1 MENVVTKI
9 KEVLEKLGAGT
20 KKLLV
25 GLVVLVI
32 CFSIG
37 VAFLLNNKPYEV
49 LFSEISSDEA
59 SQIIG
64 KLKEDGISYQYK
76 SNGDILVPKD
86 ILEQTKADLVYEG
99 YPKSGF
105 TYSTLLDN
113 VNMMTTDSDK
123 ETYIIYELQ
132 DRIGATI
139 CLFNGVKDAK
149 VTLALAEKERFALSD
164 TKTEKSSGAVTV
176 IMQDGG
182 SPTEKQVKAIQRL
195 VSKAV
200 PGMELED
207 VVVIDGNGVEVSS
220 SNSSSLT
227 TTNSEGNEIAQEVEK
242 KIQEKVLNLLE
253 PIYGEGNV
261 RVAVKGQ
268 INMEKL
274 IRETIE
280 YTTPDKINKQDK
292 SGIVSQESSSS
303 ESSDGSSGTGGVAG
317 SESNS
322 DISEYDEETGD
333 SNDSHYDSN
342 SITKE
347 YLVNQVKEQSEIMP
361 GILEDVTISVVI
373 NASDFGSLT
382 EEELVELVC
391 NASGITGEDRAD
403 KVMIVS
409 VPFYGTETENTE
421 QSENENTNSDVTEAM
436 DRIPIWVYGTGMVVL
451 FILLLL
457 FTIRFIRRK
466 RAQELPFEDEDQEE
480 SNLEEEKEVE
490 QVERGKEEID
500 ERLEFKN
507 EHGVELRDNIRD
519 FTKQNPEIVAQLIK
533 NWLNGDEEE

>member
-242 KIQEKVLNLLE
+242 KIQEKVLNLLD

-280 YTTPDKINKQDK
+280 YT
-292 SGIVSQESSSS
+292 
-303 ESSDGSSGTGGVAG
+303 
-317 SESNS
+317 
-322 DISEYDEETGD
+322 
-333 SNDSHYDSN
+333 
-342 SITKE
+342 
-347 YLVNQVKEQSEIMP
+347 
-361 GILEDVTISVVI
+361 
-373 NASDFGSLT
+373 
-382 EEELVELVC
+382 
-391 NASGITGEDRAD
+391 R
-403 KVMIVS
+403 
-409 VPFYGTETENTE
+409 
-421 QSENENTNSDVTEAM
+421 
-436 DRIPIWVYGTGMVVL
+436 
-451 FILLLL
+451 
-457 FTIRFIRRK
+457 
-466 RAQELPFEDEDQEE
+466 
-480 SNLEEEKEVE
+480 
-490 QVERGKEEID
+490 
-500 ERLEFKN
+500 
-507 EHGVELRDNIRD
+507 
-519 FTKQNPEIVAQLIK
+519 
-533 NWLNGDEEE
+533 

>member
-37 VAFLLNNKPYEV
+37 GAFLINNKPYEV

-105 TYSTLLDN
+105 TYRTLLDN

-176 IMQDGG
+176 IMKDGG

-220 SNSSSLT
+220 SNNSSLT

-274 IRETIE
+274 IRETIK

-333 SNDSHYDSN
+333 NSDSHYDSN

-361 GILEDVTISVVI
+361 GVLEDVTISVVI

-382 EEELVELVC
+382 EEKLVELVC

-421 QSENENTNSDVTEAM
+421 QPENENTNSDVTEAM
-436 DRIPIWVYGTGMVVL
+436 DRIPIWVYATGMGVL

-457 FTIRFIRRK
+457 FTIRFIRRR
-466 RAQELPFEDEDQEE
+466 RAEDLPFEEEDEEE
-480 SNLEEEKEVE
+480 SGLEEEKEVE
-490 QVERGKEEID
+490 QVERGKEETD

>member
-242 KIQEKVLNLLE
+242 KIQEKVLNLLD

-274 IRETIE
+274 IRETIK

-436 DRIPIWVYGTGMVVL
+436 DRIPIWVYGAGMVVL

>member
-105 TYSTLLDN
+105 TYRTLLDN

-227 TTNSEGNEIAQEVEK
+227 ATNSEGNEIAQEVEK
-242 KIQEKVLNLLE
+242 KIQEKVLNLLD

-322 DISEYDEETGD
+322 DISEYDEEMGD

-409 VPFYGTETENTE
+409 VPFYGTETENKE

-436 DRIPIWVYGTGMVVL
+436 DKIPIWVYATGMVVL

>member
-242 KIQEKVLNLLE
+242 KIQEKVLNLLD

>member
-1 MENVVTKI
+1 MK
-9 KEVLEKLGAGT
+9 
-20 KKLLV
+20 
-25 GLVVLVI
+25 
-32 CFSIG
+32 
-37 VAFLLNNKPYEV
+37 
-49 LFSEISSDEA
+49 
-59 SQIIG
+59 
-64 KLKEDGISYQYK
+64 
-76 SNGDILVPKD
+76 
-86 ILEQTKADLVYEG
+86 
-99 YPKSGF
+99 
-105 TYSTLLDN
+105 
-113 VNMMTTDSDK
+113 
-123 ETYIIYELQ
+123 
-132 DRIGATI
+132 
-139 CLFNGVKDAK
+139 
-149 VTLALAEKERFALSD
+149 
-164 TKTEKSSGAVTV
+164 
-176 IMQDGG
+176 DGG

-220 SNSSSLT
+220 SNNSSLT

-274 IRETIE
+274 IRETIK

-333 SNDSHYDSN
+333 NSDSHYDSN

-361 GILEDVTISVVI
+361 GVLEDVTISVVI

-382 EEELVELVC
+382 EEKLVELVC

-403 KVMIVS
+403 KVMVVS

-421 QSENENTNSDVTEAM
+421 QQENENTNSDVTEAM
-436 DRIPIWVYGTGMVVL
+436 DRIPIWVYATGMGVL

-457 FTIRFIRRK
+457 FTIRFIRRR
-466 RAQELPFEDEDQEE
+466 RAEDLPFEEEDEEE
-480 SNLEEEKEVE
+480 SGLEEEKEVE
-490 QVERGKEEID
+490 QVERGKEETD

>member
-105 TYSTLLDN
+105 TYRTLLDN

-227 TTNSEGNEIAQEVEK
+227 ATNSEGNEIAQEVEK
-242 KIQEKVLNLLE
+242 KIQEKVLNLLD

-409 VPFYGTETENTE
+409 VPFYGTETENKE

-436 DRIPIWVYGTGMVVL
+436 DRIPIWVYATGMVVL

>member
-37 VAFLLNNKPYEV
+37 VAFLINNKPYEV

-105 TYSTLLDN
+105 TYRTLLDN

-176 IMQDGG
+176 IMKDGG

-220 SNSSSLT
+220 SNNSSLT

-274 IRETIE
+274 IRETIK
-280 YTTPDKINKQDK
+280 YTAPDKINKQDK

-333 SNDSHYDSN
+333 NSDSHYASN

-361 GILEDVTISVVI
+361 GVLEDVTISVVI

-382 EEELVELVC
+382 EEKLVELVC

-403 KVMIVS
+403 KVMVVS

-421 QSENENTNSDVTEAM
+421 QQENENTNSDVTEAM
-436 DRIPIWVYGTGMVVL
+436 DRIPIWVYATGMGVL

-457 FTIRFIRRK
+457 FTIRFIRRR
-466 RAQELPFEDEDQEE
+466 RAEELPFEGEDEEE
-480 SNLEEEKEVE
+480 SSLEEEKEVE
-490 QVERGKEEID
+490 QVERGKEETD

>member
-105 TYSTLLDN
+105 TYRTLLDN

-227 TTNSEGNEIAQEVEK
+227 ATNSEGNEIAQEVEK
-242 KIQEKVLNLLE
+242 KIQEKVLNLLD

-409 VPFYGTETENTE
+409 VPFYGAETENKE

-436 DRIPIWVYGTGMVVL
+436 DRIPIWVYATGMVVL

>member
-105 TYSTLLDN
+105 TYRTLLDN

-227 TTNSEGNEIAQEVEK
+227 ATNSEGNEIAQEVEK
-242 KIQEKVLNLLE
+242 KIQEKVLNLLD

-303 ESSDGSSGTGGVAG
+303 ESSDGLSGTGGVAG

-409 VPFYGTETENTE
+409 VPFYGTETENKE

-436 DRIPIWVYGTGMVVL
+436 DRIPIWVYATGMVVL

>member
-242 KIQEKVLNLLE
+242 KIQEKVLNLLD

-436 DRIPIWVYGTGMVVL
+436 DRIPIWVYGAGMVVL

>member
-9 KEVLEKLGAGT
+9 KEVLEKLGAET

-105 TYSTLLDN
+105 TYRTLLDN

-227 TTNSEGNEIAQEVEK
+227 ATNSEGNEIAQEVEK
-242 KIQEKVLNLLE
+242 KIQEKVLNLLD

-409 VPFYGTETENTE
+409 VPFYGTETENKE

-436 DRIPIWVYGTGMVVL
+436 DRIPIWVYATGMVVL